1 MPLTEIARFGTETLI
16 EIKEFYPIERTSH
29 SKYLLSL
36 WNPFLEP
43 FEEEKSFFGL
53 YGNISIKIFMKGVVL
68 RISIPLSEVILI
80 LFFYFYFLFQV
91 VFIAFFFF
99 FSFFFSNS

>member
-1 MPLTEIARFGTETLI
+1 MPLTDVAKFGTETLI

-43 FEEEKSFFGL
+43 FEENNSFFGL
-53 YGNISIKIFMKGVVL
+53 YGNISIKIFMKGVAL

-80 LFFYFYFLFQV
+80 
-91 VFIAFFFF
+91 
-99 FSFFFSNS
+99 